1 MDKLIAALAERISDW
16 YGQQA
21 AGSGGTTRA
30 RRVTAPTGTTVP
42 PVLGADPRAIAEALV
57 RQAVEN
63 GLELGRANLQSEP
76 MTEGSTAEVVE
87 RISLGLRFVFKLQKS
102 EKLIDEARVIQS
114 IRKNRRLPAAFRD
127 SFPAVYAV
135 KDDGEPY
142 AYLMEEFSKMDGY
155 QSLAQALFRSPL
167 CDEALGAEA
176 KRLIGGALDI
186 LFAGYAASKDDKR
199 MPNIDSVYLGRI
211 EERLEAASRKDT
223 SFRSIPITVNG
234 TDHEPWKLYLT
245 RIRSQGEH
253 LRALQQGFTCVVHG
267 DAHPENI
274 LFRYDRHCVH
284 YRFIDPK
291 DWGEGDYLFDM
302 TKLAHYLDV
311 AGPLEQIPD
320 NRPEVTCEPGL
331 ERVSISYDL
340 QRPAWIPL
348 GLELVRTRVAEFANG
363 REDPERMRLR
373 FELGM
378 ASNLLGVPAGRL
390 GKNRDAALVF
400 YGEGMKWLDL
410 FCRHLEGH
418 AN

>member
-1 MDKLIAALAERISDW
+1 MEHLIAVLAERISNW

-21 AGSGGTTRA
+21 AESGAGERA
-30 RRVTAPTGTTVP
+30 RRAAAPAGTTVA

-76 MTEGSTAEVVE
+76 MNEGSTAEVVE

-102 EKLIDEARVIQS
+102 GKLIDEARVIQS
-114 IRKNRRLPAAFRD
+114 IRDNRRLPALFRGG
-127 SFPAVYAV
+127 FPAVYAV

-155 QSLAQALFRSPL
+155 RSLAQALFKSPL
-167 CDEALGAEA
+167 CNEALGAESR
-176 KRLIGGALDI
+176 RLIGGVLDI
-186 LFAGYAASKDDKR
+186 LFGGYAASTDDKR

-211 EERLEAASRKDT
+211 EERLEAAARKDT
-223 SFRSIPITVNG
+223 SFRSTPIVVNG
-234 TDHEPWKLYLT
+234 AGYDPWKLYLT
-245 RIRSQGEH
+245 RIRALGER

-274 LFRYDRHCVH
+274 LLRYDRHCVH

-291 DWGEGDYLFDM
+291 DWGEGDYLFDI

-311 AGPLEQIPD
+311 AGPLEQVPD
-320 NRPEVTCEPGL
+320 NQPEVTCEPGL
-331 ERVSISYDL
+331 ERVSVSYDL
-340 QRPAWIPL
+340 QRPAWIPPAM
-348 GLELVRTRVAEFANG
+348 ELLLTRVAEFANG
-363 REDPERMRLR
+363 REDPEKMRLR

-378 ASNLLGVPAGRL
+378 ASNLLGVPVGRL
-390 GKNRDAALVF
+390 CKNRDAALVF

-410 FCRHLEGH
+410 FCRHLEGR
-418 AN
+418 AI